1 MNAGKLLILSRQL
14 VARSDLRQSTPHHLL
29 IGFASSTDIADLQ
42 HQGRWAISIDP
53 SNEPTPS
60 IFLELTRTL
69 NPSQLPP
76 MIRQAS
82 GTCRKVPGTHSS

>member
-42 HQGRWAISIDP
+42 HQGPVGDFDRSQQRADPLDFFGIDSDP
-53 SNEPTPS
+53 
-60 IFLELTRTL
+60 
-69 NPSQLPP
+69 
-76 MIRQAS
+76 
-82 GTCRKVPGTHSS
+82 